1 MKHWLASQ
9 NKYFLLLMFVLFLS
23 VLWGINSI
31 VIAIAKSQHLA
42 TGNRGDQSVSVAIAS
57 NQYSLCANQPQGEDL
72 GNGQKQ
78 FYPMKLVVE
87 PWRGEHNV
95 YAIFALPIEYRHTRR
110 QAKMMV
116 KGTGTQ
122 WEVTIANPSLYDL
135 TTPDGY
141 FLVIGFFR
149 TRIALWRFV
158 TGTFDQL
165 QQPCNWVLHL

>member
-9 NKYFLLLMFVLFLS
+9 NKFLMLLVFVFFLLAG
-23 VLWGINSI
+23 WGINSI
-31 VIAIAKSQHLA
+31 VTAVARSQNLA
-42 TGNRGDQSVSVAIAS
+42 ASNQGWVSVNAALPS
-57 NQYSLCANQPQGEDL
+57 NQYSLCPNQPQGEVLD
-72 GNGQKQ
+72 NGQKQ

-95 YAIFALPIEYRHTRR
+95 YAIFALPLEYRRNRR
-110 QAKMMV
+110 QVKMMV
-116 KGTGTQ
+116 KGTGTE

-149 TRIALWRFV
+149 TRVALWRFV